1 MKELRIKDI
10 CDKGS
15 SNLKQKDVEGKN
27 GLYPVYGASGIISHI
42 DTYHQEE
49 NYIAI
54 VKDGSGIGR
63 VTFMPAKS
71 SVIGTM
77 QYILPKE
84 GFNIN
89 YIGYCLQS
97 LDLSKYKQ
105 GAAIPHI
112 YFRDYGERI
121 VKVTEDTKEQQS
133 IVDYL
138 DSAFAK
144 IDAMKANAEKALN
157 EAKALDCPHST
168 PRKVNYPT
176 QYPCIRTSE
185 IKGGKIEWNSM
196 QYLDEE
202 EYIVRTTR
210 IKPKANDIVYG
221 REGSYGDA
229 VLLPE
234 GYNFSLGQRTMLF
247 RPDIK
252 IVLPYFLHYS
262 VISSYVYEQAKAK
275 NSGCGVGHVNVKDIK
290 LFIIGIPKSLSEQQS
305 IVDYLDSAFAKI
317 DAMKANAEKALNE
330 AKALIPNIE
339 KTEALARCLL
349 LSEVRSALSAHL
361 CLLSAF
367 SACSWR
373 PYCGPDGA
381 GRTQR

>member
-77 QYILPKE
+77 QYILPKD

-112 YFRDYGERI
+112 YFRDYGERV
-121 VKVTEDTKEQQS
+121 VKVTEDINEQQS

-157 EAKALDCPHST
+157 EAKALFQASLKEMLEPKEGWEEKTLKDVSVIYGNYGLSVPSAEYNGVRYLRIT
-168 PRKVNYPT
+168 DITEWGDLNDEKV
-176 QYPCIRTSE
+176 SA
-185 IKGGKIEWNSM
+185 K
-196 QYLDEE
+196 LDEE
-202 EYIVRTTR
+202 KEQELLEEGDILFARTGATVGKTLMYKEAFGKCLFAGYLIRYR
-210 IKPKANDIVYG
+210 INK
-221 REGSYGDA
+221 E
-229 VLLPE
+229 
-234 GYNFSLGQRTMLF
+234 
-247 RPDIK
+247 
-252 IVLPYFLHYS
+252 IVLPKFIFYITHSANYYKWVLENQKAAAQPN
-262 VISSYVYEQAKAK
+262 ISAKLYNEYVL
-275 NSGCGVGHVNVKDIK
+275 S
-290 LFIIGIPKSLSEQQS
+290 FPSLSEQQS
-305 IVDYLDSAFAKI
+305 IVATLDALKSKVNKLQENYNKI
-317 DAMKANAEKALNE
+317 SQECDALKQAILRQVFE
-330 AKALIPNIE
+330 
-339 KTEALARCLL
+339 
-349 LSEVRSALSAHL
+349 
-361 CLLSAF
+361 
-367 SACSWR
+367 
-373 PYCGPDGA
+373 
-381 GRTQR
+381 

>member
-15 SNLKQKDVEGKN
+15 SNLKQKDVEGKD

-42 DTYHQEE
+42 DTYHQEK

-63 VTFMPAKS
+63 VSFMPAKS

-84 GFNIN
+84 GFDIN

-121 VKVTEDTKEQQS
+121 VKVSDELKEQQS

-157 EAKALDCPHST
+157 EAKALFQASLKEMLEPKEGWEEKTLPDISENLDSKRKPVTKGKREAGIYPYYGASGIVDYVSDYIFDEDILLISEDGANLVARST
-168 PRKVNYPT
+168 PIAFSVSGKVWVNNHAHILKFQNIYT
-176 QYPCIRTSE
+176 QYFV
-185 IKGGKIEWNSM
+185 
-196 QYLDEE
+196 
-202 EYIVRTTR
+202 EYYF
-210 IKPKANDIVYG
+210 A
-221 REGSYGDA
+221 S
-229 VLLPE
+229 
-234 GYNFSLGQRTMLF
+234 
-247 RPDIK
+247 IK
-252 IVLPYFLHYS
+252 IDEYVTGAAQPKFSQKNMNKLP
-262 VISSYVYEQAKAK
+262 IW
-275 NSGCGVGHVNVKDIK
+275 
-290 LFIIGIPKSLSEQQS
+290 IPSLSEQQS
-305 IVDYLDSAFAKI
+305 IVETLDSLKSKVDTLQANYAKI
-317 DAMKANAEKALNE
+317 SQECDALKQAILRQVFE
-330 AKALIPNIE
+330 
-339 KTEALARCLL
+339 
-349 LSEVRSALSAHL
+349 
-361 CLLSAF
+361 
-367 SACSWR
+367 
-373 PYCGPDGA
+373 
-381 GRTQR
+381 

>member
-1 MKELRIKDI
+1 MKELQIKDI

-15 SNLKQKDVEGKN
+15 SNLKQKDVEGKT
-27 GLYPVYGASGIISHI
+27 GLYPVYGASGIISYI
-42 DTYHQEE
+42 DSYHQEE
-49 NYIAI
+49 KYIAV

-121 VKVTEDTKEQQS
+121 VKVTEDIKEQQS

-157 EAKALDCPHST
+157 EAKALFQASLKEMLEPKEGWEEKKLGDIRYDIKYGTSIPSNENGEYKYLRMNNITNDGFLDVSHYKTITLPEKELEKCLVKKGDIIFNRTNSRELVGKSCVFTEEENMVIAGYLIRIRLKEGFEPQFITYSMNLQRSLGMFQHLIVGAVHQANISANNIQ
-168 PRKVNYPT
+168 KVLINYP
-176 QYPCIRTSE
+176 
-185 IKGGKIEWNSM
+185 
-196 QYLDEE
+196 
-202 EYIVRTTR
+202 
-210 IKPKANDIVYG
+210 
-221 REGSYGDA
+221 
-229 VLLPE
+229 
-234 GYNFSLGQRTMLF
+234 
-247 RPDIK
+247 
-252 IVLPYFLHYS
+252 
-262 VISSYVYEQAKAK
+262 
-275 NSGCGVGHVNVKDIK
+275 
-290 LFIIGIPKSLSEQQS
+290 SLSEQQS
-305 IVDYLDSAFAKI
+305 IVTTLDSLKSKVDLLQANYEKI
-317 DAMKANAEKALNE
+317 SQECDALKQAILRQVFE
-330 AKALIPNIE
+330 
-339 KTEALARCLL
+339 
-349 LSEVRSALSAHL
+349 
-361 CLLSAF
+361 
-367 SACSWR
+367 
-373 PYCGPDGA
+373 
-381 GRTQR
+381 

>member
-15 SNLKQKDVEGKN
+15 SNLKQKDVEGKK
-27 GLYPVYGASGIISHI
+27 GKYPVYGASGVISHI
-42 DTYHQEE
+42 DSYHQEE

-121 VKVTEDTKEQQS
+121 VNVTEDIKEQQS
-133 IVDYL
+133 IVEYL

-157 EAKALDCPHST
+157 EAKALFQASLKEMLEPKDGWVTST
-168 PRKVNYPT
+168 LKDECFKITDGTHQTPKYFQSGYIFLSSKNVTSRKIDWDDVKFIDENQHLLMHKRVAPQVGDILLAKNGTTGVAAMVDRDVIFDIYVSLALLRSKGNVTPEYLLTYVNSPIAKEQFDKRLIGMGVPNLHLGEINQVVITYPKDKT
-176 QYPCIRTSE
+176 
-185 IKGGKIEWNSM
+185 
-196 QYLDEE
+196 
-202 EYIVRTTR
+202 
-210 IKPKANDIVYG
+210 
-221 REGSYGDA
+221 
-229 VLLPE
+229 
-234 GYNFSLGQRTMLF
+234 
-247 RPDIK
+247 
-252 IVLPYFLHYS
+252 
-262 VISSYVYEQAKAK
+262 EQAK
-275 NSGCGVGHVNVKDIK
+275 
-290 LFIIGIPKSLSEQQS
+290 
-305 IVDYLDSAFAKI
+305 
-317 DAMKANAEKALNE
+317 M
-330 AKALIPNIE
+330 
-339 KTEALARCLL
+339 
-349 LSEVRSALSAHL
+349 
-361 CLLSAF
+361 
-367 SACSWR
+367 
-373 PYCGPDGA
+373 
-381 GRTQR
+381 TQRIEDLDNVINRLQENFDKISQECDALKQAILKQVFE

>member
-27 GLYPVYGASGIISHI
+27 GLYPVYGASGVISHI

-49 NYIAI
+49 KYIAI

-112 YFRDYGERI
+112 YFKDYGERI
-121 VKVTEDTKEQQS
+121 VKVTEDKNEQQS

-157 EAKALDCPHST
+157 EA
-168 PRKVNYPT
+168 
-176 QYPCIRTSE
+176 
-185 IKGGKIEWNSM
+185 
-196 QYLDEE
+196 
-202 EYIVRTTR
+202 
-210 IKPKANDIVYG
+210 
-221 REGSYGDA
+221 
-229 VLLPE
+229 
-234 GYNFSLGQRTMLF
+234 
-247 RPDIK
+247 
-252 IVLPYFLHYS
+252 
-262 VISSYVYEQAKAK
+262 
-275 NSGCGVGHVNVKDIK
+275 
-290 LFIIGIPKSLSEQQS
+290 
-305 IVDYLDSAFAKI
+305 
-317 DAMKANAEKALNE
+317 
-330 AKALIPNIE
+330 
-339 KTEALARCLL
+339 
-349 LSEVRSALSAHL
+349 
-361 CLLSAF
+361 
-367 SACSWR
+367 
-373 PYCGPDGA
+373 
-381 GRTQR
+381 